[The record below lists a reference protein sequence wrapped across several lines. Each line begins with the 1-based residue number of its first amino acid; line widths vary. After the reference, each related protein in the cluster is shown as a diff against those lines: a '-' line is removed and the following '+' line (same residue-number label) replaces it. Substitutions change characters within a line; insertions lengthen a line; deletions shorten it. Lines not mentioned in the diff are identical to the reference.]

1 MTKIG
6 LKKVKAYLSLGS
18 NKGDRM
24 AHLAA
29 AEEKMENHPKLKI
42 LKKSKV
48 YETEP
53 WPLHEVE
60 EADERELPKA
70 EEGQKWFLN
79 QVIQIETDLSP
90 QELLIF
96 IQSIESDIGRTKK
109 HHWGHREIDIDILLY
124 GNEVMESPEL
134 TIPHRHMNDRQFVL
148 VPLLEIEPH
157 LKDPVSG
164 KTYQTILKNI
174 KDKHKV
180 EPFF

>member
-1 MTKIG
+1 MTNG
-6 LKKVKAYLSLGS
+6 QLKKVKVFLSLGS

-29 AEEKMENHPKLKI
+29 AEEKLEGNPQIKI
-42 LKKSKV
+42 LKKSQI

-53 WPLHEVE
+53 WPLGDIEENSAHEYP
-60 EADERELPKA
+60 EAEK
-70 EEGQKWFLN
+70 GQMWFLN
-79 QVIQIETDLSP
+79 QVIQIETDLGP

-96 IQSIESDIGRTKK
+96 IESVESYIGRTKK

-124 GNEVMESPEL
+124 GNEVLELPEL

-148 VPLLEIEPH
+148 VPLLEIEPR

>member
-1 MTKIG
+1 MTKIQS
-6 LKKVKAYLSLGS
+6 KTVKAYLSLGS

-29 AEEKMENHPKLKI
+29 AEEKLENHLHVKI
-42 LKKSKV
+42 LKKSKI

-60 EADERELPKA
+60 EADEREFPKA
-70 EEGQKWFLN
+70 EKGQKWFLN
-79 QVIQIETDLSP
+79 QVIQIETNLSP
-90 QELLIF
+90 QEFLSF

-124 GNEVMESPEL
+124 GNKVIELPEL

-164 KTYQTILKNI
+164 KTYKYILENI
-174 KDKHKV
+174 NRI
-180 EPFF
+180 F

>member
-1 MTKIG
+1 MANIRA
-6 LKKVKAYLSLGS
+6 KKVKAYLSLGS

-24 AHLAA
+24 THLAV
-29 AEEKMENHPKLKI
+29 AEEKLENHPKIEI

-53 WPLHEVE
+53 WPLHEVGDV
-60 EADERELPKA
+60 DEREFST
-70 EEGQKWFLN
+70 EEKGQKWFLN
-79 QVIQIETDLSP
+79 QVIQIATSLDP
-90 QELLIF
+90 RELLEF
-96 IQSIESDIGRTKK
+96 LQSVESDIGRTKK

-124 GNEVMESPEL
+124 GDKVFESPEL

-148 VPLLEIEPH
+148 APLLEIEPR
-157 LKDPVSG
+157 LKDPISG